1 MLKACRRL
9 EVFVDSWSDSEADV
23 FSSSRLTRHY
33 WRERDGSSEEDD
45 TPLAELMKQEQGR
58 AEKLMRLKVLE

>member
-9 EVFVDSWSDSEADV
+9 EVLVDSWSDSEADV

-33 WRERDGSSEEDD
+33 
-45 TPLAELMKQEQGR
+45 
-58 AEKLMRLKVLE
+58 

>member
-1 MLKACRRL
+1 MLKACRKL
-9 EVFVDSWSDSEADV
+9 EVFVDSWSDSEVDV

-45 TPLAELMKQEQGR
+45 TPLAELRKQEQGR
-58 AEKLMRLKVLE
+58 TGKLMRLKV

>member
-45 TPLAELMKQEQGR
+45 RPMGELRRREQGR
-58 AEKLMRLKVLE
+58 AEKLMRLRMFG